1 MDIKEIK
8 ATLLRILKDHPIFLS
23 LYEAAFILA
32 VSNVFLLFLL
42 FAYIVATPGTQFFSI
57 SLAVKLVQDAF
68 SSTEIFVYILALVA
82 PALWIMVYNWRA
94 RRNPIIYFLLLFI
107 QAAIILG
114 SSHIYGQAK
123 FGKIGNDAFVDEWAI
138 NCYVAG
144 LIIWYITLV
153 YDKFLNA
160 SEPMG
165 LPDSGADIL
174 KQLRKSP

>member
-1 MDIKEIK
+1 MDIKDIK
-8 ATLLRILKDHPIFLS
+8 AALLQILKSHPIFLS
-23 LYEAAFILA
+23 LYEAIFTLA

-42 FAYIVATPGTQFFSI
+42 FAYIVATPGTQFFSPA
-57 SLAVKLVQDAF
+57 LTAKLIQEAF

-123 FGKIGNDAFVDEWAI
+123 FGKIGNETFVDEWAI

-144 LIIWYITLV
+144 VIIWYITLV
-153 YDKFLNA
+153 YDKFLNS
-160 SEPMG
+160 SEP
-165 LPDSGADIL
+165 LQPPASGAEIL
-174 KQLRKSP
+174 KQLG